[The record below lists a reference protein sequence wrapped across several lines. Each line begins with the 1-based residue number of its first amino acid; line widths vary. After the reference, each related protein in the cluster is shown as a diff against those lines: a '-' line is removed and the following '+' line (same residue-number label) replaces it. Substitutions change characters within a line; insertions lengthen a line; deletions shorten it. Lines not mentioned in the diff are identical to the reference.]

1 MISRVISFI
10 IQSMKQ
16 TKILLLLTVMV
27 AALLLPNGS
36 IKASAPSAYDL
47 IAAVNDLR
55 ANNGLSAISTDG
67 ILMSAAQTQ
76 SDYLANTCNLSSCN
90 GHVGAGGTYAKDRA
104 VAAGY
109 DLQPGMNVIE
119 AWAGRNANVGIS
131 EVIYD
136 TWSDADHMA
145 VMLHPDAIGVGA
157 GITESEDGY
166 IYYVLNVAVNY
177 GSGGSGASV
186 SSTIPTTAVTAQVA
200 LVQVATPQADG
211 SIVHTVGNG
220 QALWNIAAAYDVTV
234 DQIKDLNGLTGD
246 IITTGQELKVQGAYT
261 PTPTLE
267 PTATPRQPTRTPVPA
282 QTAQVVETPL
292 ADEENNNN
300 NNDGGILGMDRQTM
314 GLVLILICGAGLALV
329 VLGSMNRD
337 KGKGKQP
344 PKSEE

>member
-186 SSTIPTTAVTAQVA
+186 SSTPYPLRRSPLRWLWCRWQRRRQMAPLCIRS
-200 LVQVATPQADG
+200 ATDRPC
-211 SIVHTVGNG
+211 
-220 QALWNIAAAYDVTV
+220 
-234 DQIKDLNGLTGD
+234 
-246 IITTGQELKVQGAYT
+246 
-261 PTPTLE
+261 
-267 PTATPRQPTRTPVPA
+267 
-282 QTAQVVETPL
+282 
-292 ADEENNNN
+292 
-300 NNDGGILGMDRQTM
+300 GILPRLTTSR
-314 GLVLILICGAGLALV
+314 LTRLKI
-329 VLGSMNRD
+329 
-337 KGKGKQP
+337 
-344 PKSEE
+344 

>member
-1 MISRVISFI
+1 
-10 IQSMKQ
+10 MKPI
-16 TKILLLLTVMV
+16 KNLLLLTVLLAV
-27 AALLLPNGS
+27 LLLPNGS
-36 IKASAPSAYDL
+36 ITASTPSPYDL

-55 ANNGLSAISTDG
+55 ANNGLAAIPTDS

-76 SDYLANTCNLSSCN
+76 SDYLANTCNLASCN
-90 GHVGAGGTYAKDRA
+90 GHVGAGGTYARDRA

-109 DLQPGMNVIE
+109 NLTSGMNVIE
-119 AWAGRNANVGIS
+119 AWAGRNPNATLS
-131 EVIYD
+131 DVIYN

-145 VMLHPDAIGVGA
+145 VMLHPDAVGVGA

-166 IYYVLNVAVNY
+166 IYYVLDVAVNY

-186 SSTIPTTAVTAQVA
+186 NATIPTTAVTAQVA

-211 SIVHTVGNG
+211 SVVHTVGNG
-220 QALWNIAAAYDVTV
+220 QALWSIAAAYDVTV

-246 IITTGQELKVQGAYT
+246 IITTGQELKVQGSYT

-267 PTATPRQPTRTPVPA
+267 PSATPRQPTRTPVPA
-282 QTAQVVETPL
+282 QTAQVVETPA
-292 ADEENNNN
+292 ADEGNNSG
-300 NNDGGILGMDRQTM
+300 NDGGILGMDRQTM

>member
-1 MISRVISFI
+1 
-10 IQSMKQ
+10 MKPI
-16 TKILLLLTVMV
+16 KNLLLLTVLLAVM
-27 AALLLPNGS
+27 LLPNGR
-36 IKASAPSAYDL
+36 ITASTPSAYDL
-47 IAAVNDLR
+47 IAAVNALR
-55 ANNGLSAISTDG
+55 ANNGLSAIPTDG

-76 SDYLANTCNLSSCN
+76 SDYLAGTCNLASCN

-109 DLQPGMNVIE
+109 DLQAGMNVIE
-119 AWAGRNANVGIS
+119 AWAGRNPNASLSDI
-131 EVIYD
+131 IYD

-166 IYYVLNVAVNY
+166 VYYVLDVAVDY

-200 LVQVATPQADG
+200 LVQVATPQGDG
-211 SIVHTVGNG
+211 SVVHTVGNG
-220 QALWNIAAAYDVTV
+220 HALWSIAAAYDVTV
-234 DQIKDLNGLTGD
+234 DEIKNLNGLTSD
-246 IITTGQELKVQGAYT
+246 IITTGQELKIQGSYT

-267 PTATPRQPTRTPVPA
+267 PSATPRQPTRTPVPA
-282 QTAQVVETPL
+282 QTAQAVETP
-292 ADEENNNN
+292 APDEGSKNSSDN
-300 NNDGGILGMDRQTM
+300 GIFGMDRQTL

-337 KGKGKQP
+337 KSKGKQP

>member
-1 MISRVISFI
+1 MGFPFI
-10 IQSMKQ
+10 IHSMKPL
-16 TKILLLLTVMV
+16 KNLLLLTVLLAVM
-27 AALLLPNGS
+27 LLPNGS
-36 IKASAPSAYDL
+36 LTASAASPYDL

-55 ANNGLSAISTDG
+55 ANNGLAAIPTDG

-76 SDYLANTCNLSSCN
+76 SDYLAVSCNLASCN

-119 AWAGRNANVGIS
+119 AWAGRNPNASLSDI
-131 EVIYD
+131 IYS
-136 TWSDADHMA
+136 TWADEDHMA

-157 GITESEDGY
+157 GVTESEDGY
-166 IYYVLNVAVNY
+166 VYYVLDVAVDY

-186 SSTIPTTAVTAQVA
+186 NSTIPTTAVTAQVA

-234 DQIKDLNGLTGD
+234 DQIKSLNGLNSD
-246 IITTGQELKVQGAYT
+246 IITTGQELKIQGSYT

-267 PTATPRQPTRTPVPA
+267 PSATPRQPTRTPVPA
-282 QTAQVVETPL
+282 QTAQAVETATPVPGG
-292 ADEENNNN
+292 NNGD
-300 NNDGGILGMDRQTM
+300 DGFLGMDRQTM

-344 PKSEE
+344 PKSED

>member
-1 MISRVISFI
+1 
-10 IQSMKQ
+10 MKQ
-16 TKILLLLTVMV
+16 IKNLLLLSVLLAVM
-27 AALLLPNGS
+27 LLPNGS
-36 IKASAPSAYDL
+36 ITASTPSAYDL

-55 ANNGLSAISTDG
+55 ANNGLAAIPTDG

-76 SDYLANTCNLSSCN
+76 SDYLANTCNLASCN
-90 GHVGAGGTYAKDRA
+90 GHVGAGGTYARDRA

-109 DLQPGMNVIE
+109 NLASGMNVIE
-119 AWAGRNANVGIS
+119 AWAGRNPNATLS
-131 EVIYD
+131 DVIYD

-145 VMLHPDAIGVGA
+145 VMLHPDAVGVGA

-166 IYYVLNVAVNY
+166 IYYVLDVAVNY

-200 LVQVATPQADG
+200 LVQVAPPQGDG
-211 SIVHTVGNG
+211 SIVHIVGSG
-220 QALWNIAAAYDVTV
+220 QSLWGIAAAYDVTV

-246 IITTGQELKVQGAYT
+246 IITTGQELKIQGSYT

-267 PTATPRQPTRTPVPA
+267 PSATPRQPTRTPVPA
-282 QTAQVVETPL
+282 QTAQAVETLQP
-292 ADEENNNN
+292 DQEGNSGS
-300 NNDGGILGMDRQTM
+300 DGTILGMDRQTM

-329 VLGSMNRD
+329 VLGSMNKD

>member
-1 MISRVISFI
+1 
-10 IQSMKQ
+10 MKPI
-16 TKILLLLTVMV
+16 KNLLLLTVMLAV
-27 AALLLPNGS
+27 MLLPNGR
-36 IKASAPSAYDL
+36 ITASTPSPYDL
-47 IAAVNDLR
+47 IAAVNALR
-55 ANNGLSAISTDG
+55 ANNGLAAIPTDG

-76 SDYLANTCNLSSCN
+76 SDYLAGTCNLASCN

-109 DLQPGMNVIE
+109 DLQAGMNVIE
-119 AWAGRNANVGIS
+119 AWAGRNPNASIS
-131 EVIYD
+131 DVIYD

-166 IYYVLNVAVNY
+166 IYYVLDVAVDY
-177 GSGGSGASV
+177 DSGGSGASV

-211 SIVHTVGNG
+211 SVVHTVGNG

-246 IITTGQELKVQGAYT
+246 IITTGQELKIQGAYT

-282 QTAQVVETPL
+282 QTAQVVETPM
-292 ADEENNNN
+292 ANDNGGGS
-300 NNDGGILGMDRQTM
+300 DGGILGMDRQTM